1 MAKGNPG
8 FGRVTMSQERRLGI
22 VVAVNAAMV
31 IALVLVGLFAH
42 SLGVLASGAD
52 YLGDG
57 AGAALSLFAVRMR
70 RLRRADQRL
79 TSYAALTNASLLL
92 LVTAAVAGDAVYRL
106 ARGAPAIHGVPVI
119 VVSIVAAL
127 AMIACA
133 AILGDVAGDLGM
145 QSVMLDTVADAAAAI
160 GVALSAGVILITGAT
175 YWLDS
180 AVALLIALI
189 VGYHA
194 LRLILTARADL
205 CSSRKAAAAS
215 HMRRTRA

>member
-1 MAKGNPG
+1 
-8 FGRVTMSQERRLGI
+8 MSQERRLGV

-31 IALVLVGLFAH
+31 VALVLVGHFAH

-57 AGAALSLFAVRMR
+57 AGAALSLFAVHMAR
-70 RLRRADQRL
+70 RRHADQRL
-79 TSYAALTNASLLL
+79 TSYAALTNAGLLL
-92 LVTAAVAGDAVYRL
+92 LVTAAVAADAVYRL
-106 ARGAPAIHGVPVI
+106 AGGAPAIHGVPVI
-119 VVSIVAAL
+119 VVSLVAAL

-133 AILGDVAGDLGM
+133 AILGDVSGDLNM

-160 GVALSAGVILITGAT
+160 GVAVSACVILATGAT

-180 AVALLIALI
+180 AVALLIALV

-194 LRLILTARADL
+194 LRLILKVRAGL
-205 CSSRKAAAAS
+205 RSRPTAAAGS
-215 HMRRTRA
+215 HVRGTRA